1 MQIRLEYIKEYRDR
15 HGKLRRYFRRRG
27 QRDIALSGKPGSTEF
42 QEAYNAARAS
52 MRVREIGANRSA
64 PGSVGGTI
72 GAYYTHNG
80 FLGLAL
86 GTQRARRAIL
96 ERFRAE
102 HGDKPLRKL
111 TRGHVTKILS
121 GIKPFAARNWLMT
134 LRGLM
139 QFAVEV
145 GIRGDDPTAGIDPV
159 RAKQGAIHT
168 WTEDEIAQFEA
179 YHPIG
184 SRPRLAMALL
194 LYTAQRR
201 SDVIKMGPQ
210 HVRDGVLTLRQ
221 QKTGTPLVIPV
232 HPELAQVIT
241 ASPCGN
247 LAFLVTGEDAPVPG
261 VPISNSGIG
270 NAFRRWCDAA
280 GLSATCSSHGLRKA
294 ACRRLAEA
302 GCSVPQIA
310 AISGHKSLREI
321 QHYIAEADQARL
333 ARAAFQ
339 QLRKGTAGDGA
350 ENDLSTS
357 VVYPILKSCLPS
369 P

>member
-1 MQIRLEYIKEYRDR
+1 MRIRLEFIKEYRDR
-15 HGKLRRYFRRRG
+15 HGRVRRYFRRRG
-27 QRDIALSGKPGSTEF
+27 QSLIPLPGKPGSAEF
-42 QEAYNAARAS
+42 QETYHAALAS
-52 MRVREIGANRSA
+52 MQVREIGANRSA

-80 FLGLAL
+80 FLGLAI

-96 ERFRAE
+96 EKFRSE
-102 HGDKPLRKL
+102 HGDKPLRML

-121 GIKPFAARNWLMT
+121 GMKPFAARNWLMT

-145 GIRGDDPTAGIDPV
+145 GIRSDDPTAGIDPV
-159 RAKQGAIHT
+159 RAKQGDIHT
-168 WTEDEIAQFEA
+168 WTEAEIAQFEA
-179 YHPIG
+179 YHPLG

-232 HPELAQVIT
+232 HPELARVIA

-270 NAFRRWCDAA
+270 NAFRRWCDEA
-280 GLSATCSSHGLRKA
+280 GLSASCSSHGLRKA

-302 GCSVPQIA
+302 GCSAPQIA
-310 AISGHKSLREI
+310 AISGHKSLREV

-333 ARAAFQ
+333 ARAAFEHLDNAQ
-339 QLRKGTAGDGA
+339 VSHRLQKSVSPDRK
-350 ENDLSTS
+350 S
-357 VVYPILKSCLPS
+357 LK
-369 P
+369 